1 MLRRRS
7 KGFTLVEVIVVM
19 AVCGI
24 LTGLLFGPLN
34 DLYTFNAQGLSSV
47 VQATDTRS
55 ALRQMEKVVALG
67 NSFAPQ
73 SASDATGKTWRWNDA
88 TSLLDKPLIISSYA
102 TQLNTSGNKVIA
114 TQYSSI
120 CANLPTQ
127 MSYNTVFFVKNSALY
142 RRVIKPTPALTC
154 DGNPIDQKNT
164 CEIPSAYPTTC
175 EGVDAKILD
184 NVTGFTVQYF
194 DASTGVTG
202 ITPTNDSQFA
212 TFKTVTITLSTT
224 AGPGS
229 AKTIVTNS
237 LRMSL
242 LNV

>member
-1 MLRRRS
+1 MLRHRS

-73 SASDATGKTWRWNDA
+73 STADATGKTWRWDDA
-88 TSLLDKPLIISSYA
+88 TSLLDKPLIVSSYA
-102 TQLNTSGNKVIA
+102 TQLNVSGNKVIA
-114 TQYSSI
+114 TQYSTI
-120 CANLPTQ
+120 CANLPQQ
-127 MSYNTVFFVKNSALY
+127 MSYNTVFFVKNNALY

-164 CEIPSAYPTTC
+164 CESPSSYPTTC
-175 EGVDAKILD
+175 SGTDAKLLD
-184 NVTGFTVQYF
+184 DVTGFTVQYF
-194 DASTGVTG
+194 DTSASVTG
-202 ITPTNDSQFA
+202 ITPTSDSQFPA
-212 TFKTVTITLSTT
+212 FKTVTITLTT
-224 AGPGS
+224 TVGPGS
-229 AKTIVTNS
+229 VKTIVTNS

-242 LNV
+242 INV